1 MVMKMF
7 YLHCPT
13 FLLPDEN
20 VYRSRLEFNVLNI
33 LNKLTFLWQ
42 EAILFTDVFN
52 AWVFHALKTLPII

>member
-1 MVMKMF
+1 MKVPAGLSMVMKMF

-33 LNKLTFLWQ
+33 LNKLTFL
-42 EAILFTDVFN
+42 
-52 AWVFHALKTLPII
+52 